1 MGDESAVFGLLGDNN
16 QWDKAVEVSDN
27 GVIDKIAFQSA
38 FNRALNDL
46 KFHTDKE
53 INYLSMQITELKE
66 ELELRNK
73 EVKTLTKN
81 IATYKKEINNA
92 TKNCETTKGEMLDAC
107 SNIREIMESY
117 PTKGLELIKNIVKL
131 IQVYNYDD

>member
-1 MGDESAVFGLLGDNN
+1 MIKITGL
-16 QWDKAVEVSDN
+16 SDN
-27 GVIDKIAFQSA
+27 RDIDEIAFKSA

-53 INYLSMQITELKE
+53 INYLSIKITELKE
-66 ELELRNK
+66 ELDLRNK

-92 TKNCETTKGEMLDAC
+92 TKNCENTKGEMIDAC

-117 PTKGLELIKNIVKL
+117 PTKGLELIKNIIKM
-131 IQVYNYDD
+131 IQVYNYND